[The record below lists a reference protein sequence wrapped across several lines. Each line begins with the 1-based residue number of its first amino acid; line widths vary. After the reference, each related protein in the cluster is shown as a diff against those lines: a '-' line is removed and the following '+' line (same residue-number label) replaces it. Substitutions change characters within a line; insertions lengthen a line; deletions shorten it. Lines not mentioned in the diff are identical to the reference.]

1 MTLEEEFRLLVSG
14 YYGVSE
20 IDEYTSKYMF
30 KGYRRLYSQFYT
42 TLSNTN
48 RLLQIADE
56 LEKLPLKT
64 KLQDALLILPKVK
77 GSMELTLLI
86 RARLNEMKS
95 SKFLNYKKY
104 S

>member
-20 IDEYTSKYMF
+20 IDEYTSKVYALKDIEDYIRSF
-30 KGYRRLYSQFYT
+30 IQLYPIPIDYYK
-42 TLSNTN
+42 
-48 RLLQIADE
+48 IADE

-77 GSMELTLLI
+77 GSMELALLI
-86 RARLNEMKS
+86 RARLNEMK
-95 SKFLNYKKY
+95 K
-104 S
+104 